1 MLLVFSGKFL
11 DLNTKIAQF
20 RAKNSGQKL
29 PLQMGRNGFDESGTV
44 IKEDRDWAFMQF
56 DNGKTA
62 FMDFEGEQ
70 YFSQIRTRRWNIRGV
85 RGEINDNTV
94 RFLNASNQPVEQPM
108 QRIDVGIN
116 NNSEWSHKGIMF
128 LDKQVYQNPYYPA
141 RMNDDEIAVASCL
154 SHMKTYV
161 ESGTEFYSLREAL
174 QDTYL
179 SFMLEQA
186 IETGETVK
194 TETQSWSI

>member
-1 MLLVFSGKFL
+1 MRFVDIIEK
-11 DLNTKIAQF
+11 K
-20 RAKNSGQKL
+20 
-29 PLQMGRNGFDESGTV
+29 
-44 IKEDRDWAFMQF
+44 RDGYALTQEEISFW
-56 DNGKTA
+56 
-62 FMDFEGEQ
+62 
-70 YFSQIRTRRWNIRGV
+70 IRGYV
-85 RGEINDNTV
+85 DGSIPDY
-94 RFLNASNQPVEQPM
+94 
-108 QRIDVGIN
+108 
-116 NNSEWSHKGIMF
+116 
-128 LDKQVYQNPYYPA
+128 QVSALCMAIYYQG
-141 RMNDDEIAVASCL
+141 MNDDEIAVASCL

>member
-1 MLLVFSGKFL
+1 
-11 DLNTKIAQF
+11 
-20 RAKNSGQKL
+20 
-29 PLQMGRNGFDESGTV
+29 
-44 IKEDRDWAFMQF
+44 
-56 DNGKTA
+56 
-62 FMDFEGEQ
+62 
-70 YFSQIRTRRWNIRGV
+70 
-85 RGEINDNTV
+85 
-94 RFLNASNQPVEQPM
+94 
-108 QRIDVGIN
+108 
-116 NNSEWSHKGIMF
+116 MF

-154 SHMKTYV
+154 SHMKTFV

-186 IETGETVK
+186 IETGETIK